1 MKLEQLT
8 HSKCPN
14 CKKHGISAFFKW
26 GKTSS
31 STLRCK
37 YCDKQYKVPEII
49 RLFIIFGSA
58 FFAFVIC
65 KSLSA
70 FVTVPN
76 WAYYVL
82 GLLLYFIGE
91 YFAPLEEKK

>member
-1 MKLEQLT
+1 MSKLQEAW
-8 HSKCPN
+8 N
-14 CKKHGISAFFKW
+14 FRFFKW

-49 RLFIIFGSA
+49 RLFIIFGTI
-58 FFAFVIC
+58 FLDFVIP
-65 KSLSA
+65 KLLSA

-82 GLLLYFIGE
+82 GFSLLFIGE